1 MVLYSAEFISLRN
14 KAIPIRLER
23 KYCTVKESDEAN
35 FIFTVPSKFMHTSLR
50 LKGSIHAQ

>member
-23 KYCTVKESDEAN
+23 KYCTVKETDEAN